1 MPRARK
7 LKLIWSAAARRDVI
21 RLREFIDPHNPE
33 AARNV
38 ADTLK
43 KATRLLLGHPALGK
57 PLDEREDREL
67 FIPFGHRGYILRY
80 RLEDKT
86 LVIVRI
92 WHGLEE
98 RS

>member
-1 MPRARK
+1 MPRART

-21 RLREFIDPHNPE
+21 RLRTFIDPHNPE
-33 AARNV
+33 AARNA

-57 PLDEREDREL
+57 RLEEREDREL
-67 FIPFGHRGYILRY
+67 FIPFGQRGYILRY
-80 RLEDKT
+80 RLEDET